1 MTMPIADSTA
11 ELAEVMPAQVQLPIL
26 GEAPVALWEAAQGG
40 QPVVLTY
47 AGEPA
52 LVVLD
57 VESFEAWA
65 EATGTAP

>member
-1 MTMPIADSTA
+1 VPTPAADTTS
-11 ELAEVMPAQVQLPIL
+11 ELDETVPDQLELPVL
-26 GEAPVALWEAAQGG
+26 GEAPPALWEAAQGG
-40 QPVVLTY
+40 QPVVLTH

-57 VESFEAWA
+57 VDTFEAWA